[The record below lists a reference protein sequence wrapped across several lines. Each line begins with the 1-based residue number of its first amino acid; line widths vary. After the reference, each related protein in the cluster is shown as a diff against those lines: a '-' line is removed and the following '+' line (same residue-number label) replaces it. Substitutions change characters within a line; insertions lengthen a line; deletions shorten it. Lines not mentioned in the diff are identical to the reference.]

1 MTFLTFRAPVS
12 SFYWFYFLL
21 TLLLCSAFHLSI
33 LSEVKLNFLRQALQE
48 VSDVP
53 AGERNAVQQWQW
65 GMTRRLASNKSQ
77 TFLQP
82 EQIKVWRGKVST
94 FSGACR
100 WARQEDA
107 KPRVIQ
113 YSERCVHT
121 SRVLALNARANF
133 WEEILGPLIMQ
144 FLLGS
149 SSMSLLISHPQE
161 NAPAFLTFSVRMSKN
176 GHENADKGG
185 WTWWSSEF
193 LSSLPAL
200 FNQALS
206 DVACLHER
214 KGSWSE
220 PCCNI
225 YEISSHSLFSEIKL
239 ASSGQMFS
247 LFFWPCVFSM
257 RLISTRTLLLPT
269 LQKLSIPLA
278 GSYARLLQ
286 HEPSSKS
293 ILYLDDRT
301 IMAPNR
307 EVLLRTCQSWQQ
319 LYNFTPLK
327 NNDAKRL
334 FFTRNILAFVDM
346 QEHGI
351 DVKPHAQVP
360 RVSVGWTPRKRTSKE
375 IQKDRQILRC
385 CAAHCFA
392 ASQGLKR

>member
-1 MTFLTFRAPVS
+1 
-12 SFYWFYFLL
+12 
-21 TLLLCSAFHLSI
+21 
-33 LSEVKLNFLRQALQE
+33 
-48 VSDVP
+48 
-53 AGERNAVQQWQW
+53 
-65 GMTRRLASNKSQ
+65 
-77 TFLQP
+77 
-82 EQIKVWRGKVST
+82 
-94 FSGACR
+94 
-100 WARQEDA
+100 
-107 KPRVIQ
+107 
-113 YSERCVHT
+113 
-121 SRVLALNARANF
+121 
-133 WEEILGPLIMQ
+133 
-144 FLLGS
+144 
-149 SSMSLLISHPQE
+149 
-161 NAPAFLTFSVRMSKN
+161 
-176 GHENADKGG
+176 
-185 WTWWSSEF
+185 
-193 LSSLPAL
+193 
-200 FNQALS
+200 
-206 DVACLHER
+206 
-214 KGSWSE
+214 
-220 PCCNI
+220 
-225 YEISSHSLFSEIKL
+225 
-239 ASSGQMFS
+239 
-247 LFFWPCVFSM
+247 M

-360 RVSVGWTPRKRTSKE
+360 GVSVGWTPRKRTSKE